1 MQTIFDVLKHVS
13 INHQEVESPQVVVTD
28 EAGKPNGL
36 LTDLLH
42 DLINNALLF
51 VTLADLASADELIAR
66 LETHTP
72 LPADVLAE
80 YQKILSEQCYG
91 LNFAP
96 QKGKIELIVHR

>member
-80 YQKILSEQCYG
+80 YQKSYQSRVMGLILRHRRAK
-91 LNFAP
+91 LN
-96 QKGKIELIVHR
+96 

>member
-1 MQTIFDVLKHVS
+1 MQTIFDVLKHISV
-13 INHQEVESPQVVVTD
+13 NHQEVESHQVVITD

-51 VTLADLASADELIAR
+51 VTLAELDSAEDLIEYLR
-66 LETHTP
+66 THTP
-72 LPADVLAE
+72 MPVDVLSE
-80 YQKILSEQCYG
+80 YGKILAEPCYG

-96 QKGKIELIVHR
+96 HKGQIEMIVRR

>member
-1 MQTIFDVLKHVS
+1 MQTVFDVLKFISV
-13 INHQEVESPQVVVTD
+13 NHQEVESHQVLVTD
-28 EAGKPNGL
+28 AVGKPNGL

-51 VTLADLASADELIAR
+51 VTLRDVSSATELIEHLR
-66 LETHTP
+66 THTP

-80 YQKILSEQCYG
+80 YAKILTEDCYG

-96 QKGKIELIVHR
+96 QKGQIELIVHR

>member
-1 MQTIFDVLKHVS
+1 MQTIFDVLKHISV
-13 INHQEVESPQVVVTD
+13 NHQEIESNQVIITD

-51 VTLADLASADELIAR
+51 VTLAKLADADELIAH
-66 LETHTP
+66 LQTHTP
-72 LPADVLAE
+72 LPADVLSE
-80 YQKILSEQCYG
+80 YGKILTETCYG

-96 QKGKIELIVHR
+96 KKGQIEIIVHR